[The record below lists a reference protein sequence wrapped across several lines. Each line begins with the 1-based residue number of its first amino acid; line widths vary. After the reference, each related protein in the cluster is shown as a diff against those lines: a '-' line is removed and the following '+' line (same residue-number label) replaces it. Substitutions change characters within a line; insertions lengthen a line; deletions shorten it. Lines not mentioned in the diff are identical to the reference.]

1 MDWLQSLLWDP
12 SSVAHIVFLYA
23 FVVAAGVY
31 LGKIKIFG
39 VSLGVTF
46 VLFAGILMGHFGFT
60 ADTHILHFI
69 REFGLILFVF
79 CIGLQVGP
87 SFFSSFKKGGMTLN
101 LLAVGIVV
109 LNIAVAL
116 GLYYLWNGRVELPMM
131 VGILYGAVTN
141 TPGLGAANEALN
153 QLSYNGP
160 QIALGYACAYPLGVV
175 GILYGAVTN
184 TPGLGAA
191 NEALNQLSYNGP
203 QIALGYACAYP
214 LGVVGIIGSIIAI
227 RYIFR
232 VNMAKEEE
240 SLKMQSGDA
249 HHKPHMLSLEVR
261 NESISGKT
269 LIEIKEFLGRQFVCS
284 RIRHEGHV
292 SIPNHETIFNVGDQL
307 FIVCSEEDAPA
318 ITVFIGKEVDIDWE
332 KQDLPMVSRR
342 ILVTKPE
349 INGKTLGSMHFR
361 SMYDVNVT
369 RVNRSGMDLFADP
382 NLILQVGDR
391 VMVVGQQDAV
401 ERVAGVLGNQLKRLD
416 TPNIVTIFVGIFLGI
431 LLGSLPIAFPGMPT
445 PLKLGL
451 AGGPLVVAIL
461 IGRFGHKLHLVTYT
475 TMSANLMLR
484 EIGIVLF
491 LASVGIDAGANFVQ
505 TVVEGDGL
513 LYVGC
518 GFLITVIPLLI
529 IGAIARLYY
538 KVNYFTLMGLIA
550 GSNTDPPA
558 LAYANQTTS
567 GDAPAVGYSTV
578 YPLSMFLRILTGQ
591 MILLAMM

>member
-131 VGILYGAVTN
+131 
-141 TPGLGAANEALN
+141 
-153 QLSYNGP
+153 
-160 QIALGYACAYPLGVV
+160 V

-382 NLILQVGDR
+382 NLVLQVGDR

-445 PLKLGL
+445 PVKLGL

-461 IGRFGHKLHLVTYT
+461 IGRFGHKMHLVTYT

-491 LASVGIDAGANFVQ
+491 LASVGIEAGEHFVQ
-505 TVVEGDGL
+505 TVVEGSGL
-513 LYVGC
+513 LYVGY

-529 IGAIARLYY
+529 IGMIARFYC

-558 LAYANQTTS
+558 LAYANQTS
-567 GDAPAVGYSTV
+567 GNDAPAVGYSTV
-578 YPLSMFLRILTGQ
+578 YPLTMFLRILAGQ
-591 MILLAMM
+591 MILLTMM